1 MAPQSKVNPLSAKKE
16 IQTDSKEASDLLP
29 PPSYQIEELSAKE
42 LTASLRKLDLSPR
55 STSIA
60 TSVPSND
67 ECIAHLKFLGALAIL
82 REDVS
87 ESDGLF
93 GIRDIEADVIGN
105 EKEKALARIRE
116 KRWAVY
122 VARAVD
128 RFETWFNSLPK
139 SKVGSGPGGSLRMS
153 DIVQDSHFETLVNPG
168 HKKLVWRADSMPPLD
183 VLMVLHSFMLNPRN
197 FLEDCIRQNK
207 MELWHAGFPWAEVD
221 ACIDSEAF
229 TYIPQADSV
238 ASFKAVTSRAWDNL
252 DEPPVRKISCPD
264 CGSSM
269 NWAWTQGT
277 FGSTIRNAFEGG
289 QGFADKNFFV
299 HCSSCKS
306 SITHENLRLS
316 KLRRD
321 IERLQELELPLPGT
335 ILSLKGTMPAA
346 TITIAPKK
354 GDVLFPNRLVMAGD
368 LRQQLVA
375 LTSPQFSHSQN
386 LMAVRETLEKALRNH
401 ALISE
406 AKGLP
411 NRTSKKLHFEQKV
424 SIRRMMSR
432 YWGNASPFALDL
444 VGAVLRQG
452 VFIDKMKSIDWI
464 HSPALESTITR
475 LLSKY
480 TIFFRIIAQYPGH
493 VAVPTL
499 DVDLAWHTHQLNPPA
514 YYAYSVKQT
523 GDNFVDHDDKI
534 DEYQL
539 SDAFEWTS
547 KRYQKMTGGLVYSE
561 CTCWY
566 CEAIR
571 EIHNNESL
579 RTSSLTSVAKD
590 RALKL
595 HDRDDVSGNP
605 GKSPHVSAHNAVR
618 ATSLARYKI
627 TQYQETKLNSAYER
641 ATHKTQRA
649 GKKPPTKDEYAMTY
663 VWGYSMYLP
672 LSAPHAAD
680 PCITGSMYSSNP
692 SCMSTV
698 VGAIGNC
705 VSGACGGSVS
715 FGGCSSTSS
724 GAGGSFAGGDGGGGG
739 GGGGGCGGGGGG
751 GGGGCGGGGC

>member
-1 MAPQSKVNPLSAKKE
+1 MGPLSKFKPLSTTKE
-16 IQTDSKEASDLLP
+16 KQTDWNDASDLSSP
-29 PPSYQIEELSAKE
+29 PPYQTEELSAKE
-42 LTASLRKLDLSPR
+42 LTASLRKLDLCPR
-55 STSIA
+55 NTPIA
-60 TSVPSND
+60 TSLPSND

-93 GIRDIEADVIGN
+93 GIRDIEADVFGN
-105 EKEKALARIRE
+105 EKGKALARIRE
-116 KRWAVY
+116 KRWGVY

-128 RFETWFNSLPK
+128 RFETWFNRLPK
-139 SKVGSGPGGSLRMS
+139 STVGSGPGGSLRMS
-153 DIVQDSHFETLVNPG
+153 DIVQDSHVETLVNPG
-168 HKKLVWRADSMPPLD
+168 HKKLAWRADSMPPLD
-183 VLMVLHSFMLNPRN
+183 VLMVLHSFMLNPRS

-207 MELWHAGFPWAEVD
+207 MGLWHAGFPWAEVD
-221 ACIDSEAF
+221 ACINSEAF
-229 TYIPQADSV
+229 TYIPQADSIT
-238 ASFKAVTSRAWDNL
+238 SFEATASRAWGNL
-252 DEPPVRKISCPD
+252 DEPPIRKTSCPD
-264 CGSSM
+264 CGSSVEC
-269 NWAWTQGT
+269 AWTQGNL
-277 FGSTIRNAFEGG
+277 GSTIENAFEGG

-299 HCSSCKS
+299 NCGSCRS
-306 SITHENLRLS
+306 GITHETLCLF
-316 KLRRD
+316 KFRRD

-335 ILSLKGTMPAA
+335 ILSLKGTIPAA

-354 GDVLFPNRLVMAGD
+354 RDVLFPNRLIMAGE
-368 LRQQLVA
+368 LRQKLVA
-375 LTSPQFSHSQN
+375 LTNPQFAYIRN
-386 LMAVRETLEKALRNH
+386 MMAVRGALDKALRDRS
-401 ALISE
+401 LVSE

-411 NRTSKKLHFEQKV
+411 NRTSKKLHFEQKI

-452 VFIDKMKSIDWI
+452 IFIDKMKSIDWI

-480 TIFFRIIAQYPGH
+480 MMFFQIIAQYPGH

-534 DEYQL
+534 DENQL

-547 KRYQKMTGGLVYSE
+547 KRYQKITGGLVYSE

-579 RTSSLTSVAKD
+579 RTSAVTSVAKD
-590 RALKL
+590 HALRL

-605 GKSPHVSAHNAVR
+605 AKSPHVSAHNAVR
-618 ATSLARYKI
+618 ATSLARSKI
-627 TQYQETKLNSAYER
+627 TQSQQKQLNSAYER
-641 ATHKTQRA
+641 AAKKA
-649 GKKPPTKDEYAMTY
+649 GKTPPTKDERVCNDICM
-663 VWGYSMYLP
+663 G
-672 LSAPHAAD
+672 LSNVRARVR
-680 PCITGSMYSSNP
+680 S
-692 SCMSTV
+692 V
-698 VGAIGNC
+698 R
-705 VSGACGGSVS
+705 GGSLHHGFDVFEQS
-715 FGGCSSTSS
+715 KLYEHSRWCHWQLRLWCLWWVRELRRMRFGEFWCWW
-724 GAGGSFAGGDGGGGG
+724 DV
-739 GGGGGCGGGGGG
+739 CRWMWRR
-751 GGGGCGGGGC
+751 